1 MPTGKIVMQS
11 YKKERKRA
19 TETKD
24 FYQKTK
30 LNGKLFRIFS

>member
-1 MPTGKIVMQS
+1 MPIGKIVMQS
-11 YKKERKRA
+11 YKKERKRT

-30 LNGKLFRIFS
+30 LNAKLFCIFS